1 MIRRPGLIAELRDRA
16 IGSVRR
22 FAGDEEGAT
31 AIEYGLIV
39 ALIFLAIIGA
49 VRSFADSTN
58 DMYSEISST
67 LEAS

>member
-1 MIRRPGLIAELRDRA
+1 MIRRAVLTADFRRQAIAGA
-16 IGSVRR
+16 RR
-22 FAGDEEGAT
+22 FAADEDGAT
-31 AIEYGLIV
+31 AIEYSLIV
-39 ALIFLAIIGA
+39 ALIFLAIVGA